1 MKIVRLEDMTKGWF
15 VGNFSPTLHATE
27 AVEVAVKYYRAGD
40 HEKRHSHRVATE
52 ITAIVSGEAVMGG
65 RKLYAGDLMVLEPGD
80 IADFTAVTDVA
91 TTVVKLPCV
100 AGDKYEEE

>member
-1 MKIVRLEDMTKGWF
+1 MKVARLNDMTKGWF
-15 VGNFSPTLHATE
+15 VGNFSPTLYASE

-40 HEKRHSHRVATE
+40 HEGRHSHRVATE
-52 ITAIVSGEAVMGG
+52 ITAVVSGEVVMCGQSF
-65 RKLYAGDLMVLEPGD
+65 LAGDIVVLEPGD
-80 IADFTAVTDVA
+80 STDFTAVTDAV